1 MAKFYQKQKQ
11 VKKGL
16 IYDGKQEDTPA
27 EVVALMQT
35 ATEWKMYDAVLY
47 SLSPIFI
54 LVVLGFELRVS

>member
-1 MAKFYQKQKQ
+1 